1 MSPTGACEC
10 VQRRKKEDRVHKK
23 TKRQKQ
29 THRAVQTRRK
39 GKDRVQVQII
49 LVRVIGGD

>member
-1 MSPTGACEC
+1 MHVSVCKEE
-10 VQRRKKEDRVHKK
+10 RKKIECIRKQQKK
-23 TKRQKQ
+23 KKQ

-49 LVRVIGGD
+49 LVRVIGGG